1 MSSPPARILVVHPR
15 LGYGGSEVVVAWIAQ
30 SLAKHHYVTLAT
42 TGAAT
47 LNQLDCFAGTQL
59 ERIGVELLT
68 LETPGLLK
76 TVNLPA
82 ALRGSLFTRQVRA
95 IAANYDVLISG
106 YEFLPFGSAGIH
118 YIHGDS
124 SEIRASGSVDG
135 HRPLSRLIH
144 RPGVVRN
151 AYLTLCALTAGMR
164 QTAPSDIDVL
174 IANSCFTAENVLRAW
189 NLTAEVVHP
198 PVPPI
203 QRGLDWARRE
213 NTVIML
219 GRIERSK
226 RTMDG
231 IEIVR
236 ALRAAGHD
244 LKLRI
249 VGPLADKE
257 YSRQVVNACHRYGS
271 WLTVAG
277 ALRSPEKSELLGRS
291 RYLLHCKRA
300 EPFGIALVEAAKSG
314 CICLAPKGGGYE
326 DFISDEGLLFEDIE
340 NAVVKFDKLL
350 REDDAVLAERQDRL
364 KEDADLVGQEFEP
377 RLIDIVNVFITT
389 NRLAKKSDVR

>member
-68 LETPGLLK
+68 LEMPGLLK
-76 TVNLPA
+76 TVKLPA
-82 ALRGSLFTRQVRA
+82 ALRGSFFTRQVRA

-135 HRPLSRLIH
+135 HRLLSRLIH
-144 RPGVVRN
+144 RAGVIRN
-151 AYLTLCALTAGMR
+151 VYLTLCALTAGMR

-189 NLTAEVVHP
+189 KLAAEVVHP
-198 PVPPI
+198 PVPPT
-203 QRGLDWARRE
+203 QCGLDWATRE
-213 NTVIML
+213 NTVVML

-226 RTMDG
+226 RTMEG

-257 YSRQVVNACHRYGS
+257 YSRQVVNACHVYGS
-271 WLTVAG
+271 WLTVDG
-277 ALRSPEKSELLGRS
+277 ALRASEKSALLGRS

-300 EPFGIALVEAAKSG
+300 EPFGIVLAEAARSG
-314 CICLAPKGGGYE
+314 CLCLAPRGGGYE
-326 DFISDEGLLFEDIE
+326 DFIHDDGLLFEDFDHAIL
-340 NAVVKFDKLL
+340 KFGKLL
-350 REDDAVLAERQDRL
+350 REGDAVLSERQKRL
-364 KEDADLVGQEFEP
+364 QENANLVGKEFES
-377 RLIDIVNVFITT
+377 RLVDIVNVFITT
-389 NRLAKKSDVR
+389 SRLAKKSDVR